1 MGVSPWDFLYVSQ
14 LVRHHSAIV
23 LEPDKAYLIEARLTP
38 MARAEGYGS
47 IEAMIAELRRHPGS
61 GLDRKVVEA
70 MTTNETSFFRDLHPF
85 EALRQVVIPEV
96 LERRRAERRLTIWCA
111 ASASG
116 QEPYSVAM
124 TLLEHFPQLARWS
137 VSILGTDISREM
149 VARCE
154 AGRYGLTE
162 VSRGLSTDLLGKYF
176 ERQGMEWVARPELKR
191 LCEFRE
197 LNLVDSWGAMP
208 VADVVFLRNVLI
220 YFDLTTKRGILE
232 NVRRVMQ
239 PWGYLFLGGAE
250 TTINLGDGYER
261 VPFDRAGCY
270 RLTRSE
276 GRRAVS

>member
-1 MGVSPWDFLYVSQ
+1 
-14 LVRHHSAIV
+14 
-23 LEPDKAYLIEARLTP
+23 
-38 MARAEGYGS
+38 
-47 IEAMIAELRRHPGS
+47 
-61 GLDRKVVEA
+61 
-70 MTTNETSFFRDLHPF
+70 
-85 EALRQVVIPEV
+85 
-96 LERRRAERRLTIWCA
+96 
-111 ASASG
+111 
-116 QEPYSVAM
+116 
-124 TLLEHFPQLARWS
+124 
-137 VSILGTDISREM
+137 
-149 VARCE
+149 
-154 AGRYGLTE
+154 
-162 VSRGLSTDLLGKYF
+162 
-176 ERQGMEWVARPELKR
+176 VARPELKR